1 MSKKL
6 FEGVKIAEF
15 AWVAVAPM
23 MANYFANHGATVVRI
38 ESTTRPDPL
47 RAMSPYPRGKQT
59 LDTSMFF
66 GRYNP
71 NKYNA
76 TIDLTN
82 PKGRELVWRFIEW
95 ADIMTE
101 SFRPGTMKKYGL
113 DYESVRKVRPDII
126 YFSASMM
133 GQWGP
138 YSMYAGYGT
147 QLAVLAGVGEV
158 SGWADSMPSPPYGA
172 YIDFINQR
180 FNSTCVMAA
189 LEYRRRTGKGQYV
202 EQSQME
208 TGIQFLSPLFLDYTV
223 NNRIAGRHGN
233 RHPLA
238 APHGVFPCRGEENWI
253 AIAVFNDKE
262 WEAFCQVVNEP
273 ALTSNPKFA
282 TFVARKENE
291 DELEQLIG
299 NWTRQHSVQEAE
311 TLLQRAGVPSL
322 MVERISDLY
331 EDPQLKHRRY
341 FTKLN
346 HREIGPVSFE
356 PQACYILSKT
366 PREIV
371 RPSPCLG
378 EHNEYVYK
386 EILGLTDEELSDY
399 IAEGAIP
406 FPGDLEVKLTV

>member
-1 MSKKL
+1 MTKKL
-6 FEGVKIAEF
+6 FEGIKILEF
-15 AWVAVAPM
+15 AWVAVGPM

-38 ESTTRPDPL
+38 ENPARPDPL
-47 RAMSPYPRGKQT
+47 RAMSPFPKDKQT

-71 NKYNA
+71 NKYDV
-76 TIDLTN
+76 TLDLTK
-82 PKGRELVWRFIEW
+82 PKGMELAWRFIKW

-101 SFRPGTMKKYGL
+101 AFRPGTMKKYGL

-126 YFSASMM
+126 YFSTSMM

-138 YSMYAGYGT
+138 YSLYAGYGT
-147 QLAVLAGVGEV
+147 QLAVLSGMGEIT
-158 SGWADSMPSPPYGA
+158 GWPNSMPAPPYGA

-180 FNSTCVMAA
+180 FNSSCVIAA

-223 NNRIAGRHGN
+223 NNRIATRNGN

-238 APHGVFPCRGEENWI
+238 VPHAVFPCRGDEKWV
-253 AIAVFNDKE
+253 AIAVFSGEE
-262 WEAFCQVVNEP
+262 WEAFCKIINEP
-273 ALTSNPKFA
+273 SLTKDPKFA
-282 TFVARKENE
+282 TFLGRKENE
-291 DELEQLIG
+291 DELEKLIG
-299 NWTRQHSVQEAE
+299 DWTSRHSVQEVEAM
-311 TLLQRAGVPSL
+311 LQAAGVSAQ
-322 MVERISDLY
+322 MVEKISDLY
-331 EDPQLKHRRY
+331 EDPQLKHRGY
-341 FTKLN
+341 WTKLN
-346 HREIGPVSFE
+346 HPEIGPVSYE

-386 EILGLTDEELSDY
+386 ELLGLTDDELSDY

-406 FPGDLEVKLTV
+406 FPGDLEVRATV